1 MARSSALP
9 FANRVNC
16 LPALVGA
23 MGGSRLLVVAISVGR
38 SDAQIALSVR
48 PRAAEAVAE
57 CFSFLKGLELGEDL
71 PCLTVDDDE
80 WLQDENIMATDPIAS
95 SAPVRLHLLTGN
107 ERYLGGRMTEA
118 AEDRCW
124 NCGMVPKRWLDVTP
138 RGLDEQRLL
147 CSNCFARTTRPRI
160 YYGWSRSP
168 SSNWEDDAGNREA

>member
-1 MARSSALP
+1 MPR
-9 FANRVNC
+9 
-16 LPALVGA
+16 LPALVGPVS
-23 MGGSRLLVVAISVGR
+23 GSRFLVVAIRVGR

-57 CFSFLKGLELGEDL
+57 GFSLLKGLELGEDL

-80 WLQDENIMATDPIAS
+80 WLQDGQIMATDHIAS
-95 SAPVRLHLLTGN
+95 SVPVRLQLLTGN
-107 ERYLGGRMTEA
+107 ERYLGGSMTEV

-124 NCGMVPKRWLDVTP
+124 NCGIVPKRWLDVTP

-160 YYGWSRSP
+160 PYGWSSSP
-168 SSNWEDDAGNREA
+168 SSNWDDDVGNRDA